1 MHDRLRPGIVRS
13 GLTRPA
19 GMLLALTLATAS
31 AQAHPFHVSL
41 AEAEWNAKTGQLE
54 VALKVHATDLEKA
67 LRRHSGK
74 PIDLDKSPETDR
86 RIMAYLKHVFRVNA
100 TPGRPCAIKWVGK
113 EVTVKSAWLYFEIP
127 LPKGIEGVRFS
138 NQIFFELL
146 SNQVNTI
153 NFKQG
158 RRKLTLRFTR
168 QAAQHVARFPPPKSK
183 RTLRRA
189 KPSAVSKSKSPQLVQ
204 PTNDV
209 QKP

>member
-1 MHDRLRPGIVRS
+1 MHDRSRPQVTSG
-13 GLTRPA
+13 GLTRLA
-19 GMLLALTLATAS
+19 TMLFALTLATAS
-31 AQAHPFHVSL
+31 ARAHPFHVSL

-74 PIDLDKSPETDR
+74 PIDLDKSPEADR
-86 RIMAYLKHVFRVNA
+86 RIIAYLKHVFRVLS
-100 TPGRPCAIKWVGK
+100 PQGRPCAIKWVGK
-113 EVTVKSAWLYFEIP
+113 EVTLKSAWLYFEIP

-146 SNQVNTI
+146 SNQVNTV

-168 QAAQHVARFPPPKSK
+168 QSAKHVARFPPQKVK
-183 RTLRRA
+183 ATLRRTRPFA
-189 KPSAVSKSKSPQLVQ
+189 ASKSKSSQLVH
-204 PTNDV
+204 PANDI